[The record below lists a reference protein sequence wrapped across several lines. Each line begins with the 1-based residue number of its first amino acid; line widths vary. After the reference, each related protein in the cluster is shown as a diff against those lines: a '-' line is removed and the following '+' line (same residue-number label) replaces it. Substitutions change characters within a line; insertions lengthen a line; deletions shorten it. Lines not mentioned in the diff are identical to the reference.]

1 MEDHRAGRESY
12 NRRALTVIHATRA
25 RPRVRVL
32 LVYGTRPEAIKLA
45 PVLRELRARPAG
57 FETLLCASG
66 QHREMLAQ
74 VHDFFGFAPDFD
86 LDLMRP
92 GQALNALA
100 SAVFR
105 ALDPLLERL
114 RPDWLLV
121 QGDTTTAMAAGFAAF
136 HRRVRVGHV
145 EAGLRTGDLEQPFPE
160 EANRTVLDLLASA
173 LFAPTA
179 QAVESLRA
187 AGIPPQRVFLTGNT
201 VVDAL
206 AWARQVVPPQEPVEE
221 VLITL
226 HRRESFGE
234 PLRQVCLAV
243 RELAARFPQVTW
255 LLPVH
260 PNPEVSTPVRA
271 LLGELPNVRLREPL
285 GYGELISAMLRCRL
299 ILTDSGGIQEEASV
313 LGKPVLV
320 LREKTE
326 RPDGVRAGVALLV
339 GTDRERI
346 VDNASRLLSDAAAA
360 RSMSG
365 ATDLYGDGHAARR
378 IVDILE
384 GFPA

>member
-1 MEDHRAGRESY
+1 MVSAAPGR
-12 NRRALTVIHATRA
+12 L
-25 RPRVRVL
+25 RVL

-45 PVLRELRARPAG
+45 PVVRELRGRPAR

-86 LDLMRP
+86 LDVMRP
-92 GQALNALA
+92 GQTPNAVA
-100 SAVFR
+100 GAVFR
-105 ALDPLLERL
+105 DLDPLLERL

-160 EANRTVLDLLASA
+160 EANRTVIDVLASA
-173 LFAPTA
+173 LFAPTT
-179 QAVESLRA
+179 QAVDSLRA
-187 AGIPPQRVFLTGNT
+187 AGIAPQRVFLTGNT

-206 AWARQVVPPQEPVEE
+206 AWARQLVPPQEAVEE

-243 RELAARFPQVTW
+243 RELAARFPAVAW

-260 PNPEVSTPVRA
+260 PNPEASAPVRA
-271 LLGELPNVRLREPL
+271 LLGELPNVRLRDPL
-285 GYGELISAMLRCRL
+285 GYGELIAAMLRCRL

-320 LREKTE
+320 LRDKTE
-326 RPDGVRAGVALLV
+326 RPDGVRAGIALLV

-346 VDNASRLLSDAAAA
+346 VDSASRLLSDPAAA
-360 RSMSG
+360 RAMMAATG
-365 ATDLYGDGHAARR
+365 ASELYGDGHAARR
-378 IVDILE
+378 IADILE
-384 GFPA
+384 EFPA

>member
-1 MEDHRAGRESY
+1 M
-12 NRRALTVIHATRA
+12 
-25 RPRVRVL
+25 RVL

-45 PVLRELRARPAG
+45 PVVRELRARPAR

-74 VHDFFGFAPDFD
+74 VHEFFDFAPDFD

-100 SAVFR
+100 GAVFR
-105 ALDPLLERL
+105 ELDPLLERL

-121 QGDTTTAMAAGFAAF
+121 QGDTTTAMAACFAAF

-145 EAGLRTGDLEQPFPE
+145 EAGLRTGDLQQPFPE
-160 EANRTVLDLLASA
+160 EANRAVIDLLGSA

-179 QAVESLRA
+179 EATEALLT
-187 AGIPPQRVFLTGNT
+187 AGSPAQRIFLTGNT

-206 AWARQVVPPQEPVEE
+206 LWARQLVPAPAPANE

-226 HRRESFGE
+226 HRRESFGG
-234 PLRQVCLAV
+234 PLQQVCLAV
-243 RELAARFPQVTW
+243 RELAGRFPEVTW

-320 LREKTE
+320 LRDKTE
-326 RPDGVRAGVALLV
+326 RRDGVRAGVALLV

-346 VDNASRLLSDAAAA
+346 VANASRLLSDAAAA
-360 RSMSG
+360 RAMVG
-365 ATDLYGDGHAARR
+365 AADLYGDGQAARR